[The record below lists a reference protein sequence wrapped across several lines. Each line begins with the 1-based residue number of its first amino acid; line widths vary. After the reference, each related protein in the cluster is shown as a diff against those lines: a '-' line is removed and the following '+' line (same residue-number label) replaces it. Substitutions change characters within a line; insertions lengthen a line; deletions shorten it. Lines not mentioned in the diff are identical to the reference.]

1 MLPASNK
8 GPSQSFGAP
17 DVCLTPVGP
26 VIVPIPYPNFAA
38 HAMACVFST
47 VVTANMLP
55 ALNLA
60 SIIALTTGDE
70 PGVAHWTVKGI
81 GTFVVGNPVV
91 FIEGLPGIMLTA
103 LTMGNKMNCP
113 TGTVVAPGAPNVLY
127 TLAPEE
133 TKSAGEA
140 GEAGEWGESDEERL
154 SGPALEGEPA
164 LLPGGIGLVRARVF
178 SLALPGALHLAI
190 ERLVAEGMSTLVL
203 DLRGC
208 PGGELLSFVEAASDF
223 LPAGARIA
231 TLRDAEGDESP
242 KLARGGPWSALPVFL
257 VVDRGTASAAE
268 LFAGALA
275 GHGRATIVGERT
287 YGKAVARTGAGG
299 ARSAGGPGND
309 RTIAEVLSPDGSSLG
324 GAGLSPHIGCAAAKA
339 VEIAIHLARGEGR
352 LG

>member
-17 DVCLTPVGP
+17 DVCRTPVGP
-26 VIVPIPYPNFAA
+26 IIVPIPYPNFAA

-70 PGVAHWTVKGI
+70 PGVAHWTIKGI

-133 TKSAGEA
+133 TKSAGGTREA
-140 GEAGEWGESDEERL
+140 GEAGETDEERL
-154 SGPALEGEPA
+154 SGPALAGQPE

-178 SLALPGALHLAI
+178 SLALSGALHLAL
-190 ERLVAEGMSTLVL
+190 ERLAAEGMSTLVL

-208 PGGELLSFVEAASDF
+208 PGGELLSFLEAASDF

-242 KLARGGPWSALPVFL
+242 RLARGGPWSALPVFC

-275 GHGRATIVGERT
+275 VHGRATIVGERT
-287 YGKAVARTGAGG
+287 YGKAVARTGGGG
-299 ARSAGGPGND
+299 ANGADGRGIA
-309 RTIAEVLSPDGSSLG
+309 RTVAEVLLPDGSSLG
-324 GAGLSPHIGCAAAKA
+324 GAGLSPHIGCAAAGA
-339 VEIAIHLARGEGR
+339 VDMAIRLARGEGR

>member
-70 PGVAHWTVKGI
+70 PGVAHWTIKGI

-103 LTMGNKMNCP
+103 QTMGNKMNCP

-133 TKSAGEA
+133 ARSAGESD
-140 GEAGEWGESDEERL
+140 ETGESDEERL
-154 SGPALEGEPA
+154 SGPPLEGEPE

-178 SLALPGALHLAI
+178 SLALPGALHLAL
-190 ERLVAEGMSTLVL
+190 ERLAAEGMSALVL

-208 PGGELLSFVEAASDF
+208 PGGELLAFLEAASDF

-242 KLARGGPWSALPVFL
+242 RLARGGPWSALTVFCA
-257 VVDRGTASAAE
+257 VDRGTASAAE

-275 GHGRATIVGERT
+275 LHGRATIVGERT
-287 YGKAVARTGAGG
+287 YGKGVARTGGGG
-299 ARSAGGPGND
+299 ANGAKGANGPGND
-309 RTIAEVLSPDGSSLG
+309 RTVAEVLLPDGSSLG
-324 GAGLSPHIGCAAAKA
+324 GAGLSPHIGCAAAGA
-339 VEIAIHLARGEGR
+339 VDLAIRLARREGR